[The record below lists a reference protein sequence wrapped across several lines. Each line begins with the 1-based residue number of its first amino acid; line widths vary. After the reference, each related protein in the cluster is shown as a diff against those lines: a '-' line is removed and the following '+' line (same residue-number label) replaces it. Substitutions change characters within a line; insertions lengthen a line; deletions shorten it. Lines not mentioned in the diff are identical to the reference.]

1 MEIESMRMLDAMIK
15 GGVNVVFVDSMPKMS
30 LRGEHQAEMT
40 ALAEAHGDRLYKKN
54 DPALIDAVANHTR
67 VALTVESGATVYVSP
82 YEKDGVKFFFLANAS
97 KKNASVTF
105 SCENAVA
112 YRIYDPVTGEISTV
126 ENAAEIA
133 SYRALFV
140 QPLTEMP

>member
-1 MEIESMRMLDAMIK
+1 
-15 GGVNVVFVDSMPKMS
+15 
-30 LRGEHQAEMT
+30 
-40 ALAEAHGDRLYKKN
+40 
-54 DPALIDAVANHTR
+54 
-67 VALTVESGATVYVSP
+67 VYVSP

-97 KKNASVTF
+97 KKKASVTF

-112 YRIYDPVTGEISTV
+112 YRIYDPVSGEISTV